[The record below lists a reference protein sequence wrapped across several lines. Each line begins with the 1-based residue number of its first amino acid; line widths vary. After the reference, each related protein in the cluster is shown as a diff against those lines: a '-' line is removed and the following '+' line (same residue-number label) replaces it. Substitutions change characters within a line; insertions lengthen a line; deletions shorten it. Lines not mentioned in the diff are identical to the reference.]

1 MVLTRA
7 IGDWWP
13 NLVQGDF
20 PIWSFDNL
28 TEWDNIKE
36 EQQRG
41 DSGIPYNRLIFVL
54 IWKLFVLI
62 LKILILVLN
71 WIFQVKVLFN
81 VLYKG
86 HPLPLPSMMY
96 VRTYKMVT
104 AKDYH
109 LWYNQ
114 IKDLTGIFAKEWHLV
129 YLVWKNENF

>member
-1 MVLTRA
+1 MRQY
-7 IGDWWP
+7 I
-13 NLVQGDF
+13 
-20 PIWSFDNL
+20 
-28 TEWDNIKE
+28 EE

-71 WIFQVKVLFN
+71 WIFKVKVLFN

-114 IKDLTGIFAKEWHLV
+114 DLTGIFAKECMARHIFGLKEWAFLKTRYV
-129 YLVWKNENF
+129 MSCNAYIKNLLTHK